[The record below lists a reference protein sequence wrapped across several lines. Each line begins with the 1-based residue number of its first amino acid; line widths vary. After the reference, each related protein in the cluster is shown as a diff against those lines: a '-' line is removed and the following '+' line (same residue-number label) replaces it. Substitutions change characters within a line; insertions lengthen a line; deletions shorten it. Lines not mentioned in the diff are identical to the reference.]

1 MNFLLEIGTEEL
13 PAASILPALEY
24 LRNSIKGFLEERE
37 IPFGEIEVFGTPRRL
52 VVHIKNLSEEE
63 PTKREL
69 VWGPPKSVA
78 FDSEGKPT
86 KALEGFLKKNNASL
100 EEVKILPKGKGE
112 YVAIERLVGGRKTEE
127 LLAEKIPEILD
138 NVPFP
143 KYMRWDSSGKLFLR
157 PVRWI
162 LALANDRVVPFRWGG
177 IDSSN
182 TTYGHRFVNN
192 GGNFRGKPLQVKD
205 TVDYFKLLREH
216 YVILDHRERREL
228 IEKTLSEYEGEF
240 GAKVPLR
247 GDLVEENTFL
257 VEYVHPILGGFDEKY
272 LELPPLVIITV
283 AAHHQRFFC
292 FQKSTGE
299 VVNKFLAISNNVPKN
314 DNVVREGFEKVL
326 KARLEDALF
335 FYREDLKRR
344 LEDLVPKLRG
354 ILQHPKLGT
363 LYDKTLRLVDIS
375 VELAS
380 WLYPEKVKKAER
392 AAYLSK
398 ADLLTEM
405 VKELDELQGYMGY
418 IYAKAQ
424 GEDEEVAK
432 ALWEQYKPK
441 GADDEVP
448 QTDVGTVL
456 SITDKVHDLVG
467 YFGIGE
473 KPRST
478 ADPYGLRRAALG
490 IIRIVDKK
498 RLNLDLE
505 RLIEIAYDRFEE
517 LELSKGKLLRELD
530 EFLKGRLLNYL
541 APTYGR
547 ELVSAVLET
556 KSGFDIL
563 EVIETVE
570 KLHSLLESELLAEI
584 REAYRRVRKIIAK
597 VKEEYGLSPDLLKL
611 PEEEELYRALLEVEE
626 VFENLPLEE
635 KLQRLHS
642 LKGVIDKF
650 FDNVMV
656 MAKEEDIRK
665 NRIALLQRLKKL
677 FERVANFEKVPVKG
691 E

>member
-24 LRNSIKGFLEERE
+24 LKNSIKGFLEERE

-69 VWGPPKSVA
+69 VWGPPKNVA
-78 FDSEGKPT
+78 FGSEGKPT
-86 KALEGFLKKNNASL
+86 KALEGFLKKNNASP

-177 IDSSN
+177 IESSN

-247 GDLVEENTFL
+247 EDLVEENTFL

-292 FQKSTGE
+292 FQKPTGE

-498 RLNLDLE
+498 RLNIDLE
-505 RLIEIAYDRFEE
+505 RLIEITYDRFEE

-597 VKEEYGLSPDLLKL
+597 VKEEYGLNPDLLKL
-611 PEEEELYRALLEVEE
+611 PEEEELYKALLEVEE
-626 VFENLPLEE
+626 IFENLPLEE